1 MTELTPKLWT
11 KLMNFYFTWGAGKW
25 EKPEIG
31 TIKKDMGDIFSEW
44 CIEKSNARLLGYVN
58 DIVLKTVM
66 ASLKDK
72 YLLVATTTA
81 MQNELYTFQQMYYNK
96 ETEVMENQLVK
107 QFYIRFLFNIDE
119 FPQDRIF
126 ILDIAA
132 TFFNNFIPEVWE
144 FLLLEGV

>member
-1 MTELTPKLWT
+1 
-11 KLMNFYFTWGAGKW
+11 
-25 EKPEIG
+25 
-31 TIKKDMGDIFSEW
+31 
-44 CIEKSNARLLGYVN
+44 
-58 DIVLKTVM
+58 M
-66 ASLKDK
+66 AALKDK

-119 FPQDRIF
+119 FLQDGIF

-132 TFFNNFIPEVWE
+132 TFFNNFIYEFWE